1 MPKIEITIP
10 SLIHDSDDEDEAETS
25 DLCRVCG
32 MGNAAMHYGCIAC
45 VGCKGF
51 FRRALISADQL
62 ECPHENDCTVTK
74 AVRPSRDLT
83 SKSRRKNKMPES
95 VAGSE
100 ASTSAGSIEKP
111 KSKNEW
117 IKKLTVEM
125 RTIVMNLLN
134 IEAKIMKMRYEPFRM
149 ARNNELHSIAYRR
162 LIAAIDWVE
171 NLTELLDFK
180 LSIEDKISL
189 VKNCYT
195 PLMVFK
201 IAIRTALITRDENV
215 MCLCNFSYV
224 PRNLAS
230 VFSDSYHLANG
241 LVPRL
246 LDELV
251 KPYREFD
258 LSEEELVCISAIICL
273 NPLAKDLSTE
283 PFDAII
289 ELRNRITDTLFHII
303 KESRNSAKASEFLG
317 KILLSLPIVT
327 SLANTMCEN
336 LQFSQTFSR
345 AIPLLTDLFGC
356 FPVEP
361 FEDEAQS
368 NNMMDMSQLALEHKN
383 KRDAQTQTEPRAVAF
398 LRRKRRHDNVVD
410 IEPPQQQFRLLQAP
424 TNYYITEILDDL
436 QNGYNTED
444 DTLGRIRSSSASSIA
459 TTQPGSSQQQSH
471 LQPPTTQFLPPVCQ
485 QIPIYR
491 THSSPCQQ
499 ISSVTGHSS
508 SSCSGF
514 NSTSSYAPHNC
525 PSSQFH

>member
-100 ASTSAGSIEKP
+100 ASTSSGPIEKP

-125 RTIVMNLLN
+125 RTMVMNLLN
-134 IEAKIMKMRYEPFRM
+134 IEAKIMKGDTTCEFSKIYPLKGIDSLRDIISNPDLLKGKRTEMRYEPFRM

-171 NLTELLDFK
+171 NLTGLLDFK

-201 IAIRTALITRDENV
+201 IAIRTALITKDENV

-368 NNMMDMSQLALEHKN
+368 NNVMDISQLALEHKN
-383 KRDAQTQTEPRAVAF
+383 SRDAQTQTEPRAVAF
-398 LRRKRRHDNVVD
+398 LRKRRHDNVVD

-436 QNGYNTED
+436 QVDMKLILLSLKTSEVEN
-444 DTLGRIRSSSASSIA
+444 IASD
-459 TTQPGSSQQQSH
+459 
-471 LQPPTTQFLPPVCQ
+471 
-485 QIPIYR
+485 R
-491 THSSPCQQ
+491 
-499 ISSVTGHSS
+499 
-508 SSCSGF
+508 
-514 NSTSSYAPHNC
+514 
-525 PSSQFH
+525 